1 MSVKDSTNNPLMSS
15 EPVISS
21 KYLQNIEQFV
31 NETLEAKYVGLNYA
45 EIIKIKVRNLNKL
58 NECHLNYI
66 NVQMTEKQK
75 NDIIVELIKSLN
87 ACIYTIEMIDTDN

>member
-1 MSVKDSTNNPLMSS
+1 MSVKDSTNNPVMSR

-45 EIIKIKVRNLNKL
+45 EIIKTQNRNSMNYLQ
-58 NECHLNYI
+58 HLKIY
-66 NVQMTEKQK
+66 EK
-75 NDIIVELIKSLN
+75 KSK
-87 ACIYTIEMIDTDN
+87 

>member
-58 NECHLNYI
+58 NECHMHYI
-66 NVQMTEKQK
+66 NEQMTDKQK

-87 ACIYTIEMIDTDN
+87 ACIETIEMIDTDN

>member
-45 EIIKIKVRNLNKL
+45 EIIKTQNRNSMNYLQ
-58 NECHLNYI
+58 HLKIY
-66 NVQMTEKQK
+66 EK
-75 NDIIVELIKSLN
+75 KSK
-87 ACIYTIEMIDTDN
+87 